1 MTAKDKAAA
10 EATKE
15 KEVAEKQARA
25 LELRTQGMGFPEI
38 AKELGLVDRSHARKY
53 YMRAIKTITRE
64 PANHALTLELE
75 RLDKLMKVAM
85 TAAEA
90 GDLEGVRAALKVSE
104 RRSAFLGLDA
114 PKKQVIAAVVSI
126 DDMAPEQLEERRQ
139 KILALLKK
147 DEPAALPA
155 HDEDEEEDE

>member
-1 MTAKDKAAA
+1 MKDSGA
-10 EATKE
+10 EALKE

-25 LELRTQGMGFPEI
+25 LELRTMGWHFTDI
-38 AKELGLVDRSHARKY
+38 ATELGLVDRSHARKY
-53 YMRAIKTITRE
+53 YMRAIKSITRE

-85 TAAEA
+85 TAAEN

-126 DDMAPEQLEERRQ
+126 DDMSPDQLEERRQ

-147 DEPAALPA
+147 DEPAALLA
-155 HDEDEEEDE
+155 NDDDDDE